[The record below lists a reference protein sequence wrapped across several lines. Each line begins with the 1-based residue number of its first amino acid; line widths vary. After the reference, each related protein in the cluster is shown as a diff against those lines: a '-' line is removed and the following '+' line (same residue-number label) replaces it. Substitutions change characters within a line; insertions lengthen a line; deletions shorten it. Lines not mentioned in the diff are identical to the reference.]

1 MIDRA
6 AITDTLGTLTQ
17 MLGLPYAGCTISEEA
32 DIVRIEMQSEDPS
45 RLIGWHGETLS
56 SLQHLLKA
64 MVRSKDPGDRTF
76 LVLDVDGYRRAQ
88 EEKVRRI
95 AEQKAEFV
103 RRTGSRISLQPMS
116 PYFRRIIHLHVAN
129 TPTLADMMTESVGQ
143 GDLRQ
148 IVMKLKEE
156 KGIAAGEELTPVMAE
171 DDGLGNLDV

>member
-6 AITDTLGTLTQ
+6 AITDTLMTLTQ
-17 MLGLPYAGCTISEEA
+17 MLGLPYSGCTISEEA

-103 RRTGSRISLQPMS
+103 RRTGGRIALQPMS